1 MKKRTIRLILVLC
14 ASALLLLC
22 CMCCSMNKLH
32 GYAFREHTASALLAY
47 PPPPEIFADN
57 WADVDFSNPVTTI
70 IGIGTGIAK
79 EVQIDK
85 TRAKMDS
92 AMQMVDIPEIVRVE
106 TLDRGANYLHY
117 RSTEDIEDSDYLF
130 DIEIEHYGIDAKSWT
145 ASVHFKLDAKITL
158 FDNRMTKAV
167 WRSCFKEEIPV
178 SGEIFGLPGS
188 AGNIITAVSLS
199 RLKADQIAL
208 ALENLAVQTADRI
221 IHKLQEDF
229 SKKNR

>member
-1 MKKRTIRLILVLC
+1 MKNRTIRRILVSFGLT
-14 ASALLLLC
+14 LLLAF
-22 CMCCSMNKLH
+22 CMCCSMNRLQ
-32 GYAFREHTASALLAY
+32 GYAFREQTASALLAY

-57 WADVDFSNPVTTI
+57 WADVDFSNPVTAI

-92 AMQMVDIPEIVRVE
+92 AMQMVDIPEIVRIE
-106 TLDRGANYLHY
+106 TLERGADYLHY
-117 RSTEDIEDSDYLF
+117 RSTDDIEDSDYLF

-158 FDNRMTKAV
+158 LDNRTTREV
-167 WRSCFKEEIPV
+167 WRSCFKEKIPV
-178 SGEIFGLPGS
+178 SGEIFGLPGA
-188 AGNIITAVSLS
+188 AGNIINAVSLS
-199 RLKADQIAL
+199 RLKDG
-208 ALENLAVQTADRI
+208 LEDLAVQTADRI
-221 IHKLQEDF
+221 VRKLQKDF